1 MSDAPH
7 ESPVWVLAIAVAVV
21 LALGVT
27 LWPASERIE
36 WSAQQKREIGRLA
49 TLLSSPEVS
58 ADRIVEELRSASRF
72 PPEPRAARTLADALV
87 TCGTASLGET
97 QRTQLAQRIYAI
109 TTSGDRF
116 TGALPDLLSGIRQAE
131 ESTGCSP
138 TTIESLLAA
147 ARAVARRD
155 PSPRR
160 DWW

>member
-1 MSDAPH
+1 
-7 ESPVWVLAIAVAVV
+7 
-21 LALGVT
+21 
-27 LWPASERIE
+27 
-36 WSAQQKREIGRLA
+36 
-49 TLLSSPEVS
+49 
-58 ADRIVEELRSASRF
+58 
-72 PPEPRAARTLADALV
+72 LADALV

-97 QRTQLAQRIYAI
+97 QRTQLAQRLYAI

-116 TGALPDLLSGIRQAE
+116 TGAITDLLSGIRQEE

-138 TTIESLLAA
+138 ATIESLIAA